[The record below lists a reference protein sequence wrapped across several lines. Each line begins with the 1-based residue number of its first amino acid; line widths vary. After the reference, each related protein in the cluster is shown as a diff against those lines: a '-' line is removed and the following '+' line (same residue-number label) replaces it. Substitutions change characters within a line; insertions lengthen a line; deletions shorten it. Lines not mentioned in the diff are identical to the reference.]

1 MIDLICNWLLPCMLD
16 RKLLLRWMGQGFL
29 PKSSSNCYCFP
40 FLLSLFLLVPSV
52 PWAWFSGYC
61 SLAWSLSLL
70 LFFLIYFFKYFD
82 WSQMN
87 LFKDVRTGKASVKRR
102 PSQLML
108 TCLASDHAF
117 VVNPTFLA
125 HPWNG
130 TNKQNTTISKKN
142 PNTWEIRA
150 ARTVLHA
157 LWSFPCCL
165 VAGTS
170 GLCKE
175 VPWINYSDD

>member
-1 MIDLICNWLLPCMLD
+1 
-16 RKLLLRWMGQGFL
+16 
-29 PKSSSNCYCFP
+29 
-40 FLLSLFLLVPSV
+40 
-52 PWAWFSGYC
+52 
-61 SLAWSLSLL
+61 
-70 LFFLIYFFKYFD
+70 
-82 WSQMN
+82 MN
-87 LFKDVRTGKASVKRR
+87 LFKDVRTGKASVKQR

-150 ARTVLHA
+150 AGTVLHA

-170 GLCKE
+170 GLRKE
-175 VPWINYSDD
+175 VPWINYSDDLQPFPTGHLPNTEVIRLLPLAWSEEHLPWKLLVTWWAYTNLHKAWKVFLRI

>member
-1 MIDLICNWLLPCMLD
+1 
-16 RKLLLRWMGQGFL
+16 
-29 PKSSSNCYCFP
+29 
-40 FLLSLFLLVPSV
+40 
-52 PWAWFSGYC
+52 
-61 SLAWSLSLL
+61 
-70 LFFLIYFFKYFD
+70 
-82 WSQMN
+82 MN
-87 LFKDVRTGKASVKRR
+87 LFKDVRTGKASVKQR

-130 TNKQNTTISKKN
+130 TNKQNTTITKK

-150 ARTVLHA
+150 AGTVLHA

-175 VPWINYSDD
+175 VPWINYSDDLQPFPTGHLPNTEVIRLLPLASCMIRRAPALKTPCHMVGIYKLAQSMESLFKNLITKNFMRNWVACSGQQVCF